1 MDDTGDVTE
10 NGQEDVDEKVGTTA
24 TLEEHT
30 KRRKD
35 DGDNDLDDVAAEMSV
50 RNRSL
55 PFRRVHSAG
64 RVGVMADLRSGERHV
79 GGVFWCI
86 RRSVCGIEDFLG
98 VVRVW

>member
-10 NGQEDVDEKVGTTA
+10 NGQEDVDEEVGTTA

-35 DGDNDLDDVAAEMSV
+35 DGDNDLDDVAADVSV
-50 RNRSL
+50 TSRFL

-64 RVGVMADLRSGERHV
+64 RVV
-79 GGVFWCI
+79 I
-86 RRSVCGIEDFLG
+86 RRTYDPVKGMLAVFL
-98 VVRVW
+98 VY